1 MKDLGQLVDRG
12 NAQFSARFSRQLLDE
27 FIHKGDS
34 VADLATEALDEE
46 AYNPDGSQLQRLQA
60 LADAGDSRAEAFFER
75 AAHQPDW
82 LEPRLVR
89 RGQRLALAY
98 AGYYGL
104 SLTHSLFSGAL
115 FARAS
120 LVTQSTGRL
129 GSNPARRIQETGA
142 FIAAILQPRG
152 LDPGSLG
159 FETAVRVRLL
169 HGSIR
174 AWLNKSPG
182 FAEAYWGVPL
192 DQTMLAMT
200 LSLFDYLNLRS
211 LTRMGVRLSQDD
223 LRAHHH
229 IWRYVG
235 YVIGIDERLLTESL
249 EEEREL
255 WSALVAHQTFPTLF
269 GETYLRNMVDTIGG
283 LLGARGRRKAFI
295 RNLYLHLSGPEWF
308 GVGDK
313 DARDPFVGLLRAAG
327 FATGSIHRW
336 LPGASG
342 FMERR
347 GIARL
352 SAAEAMARTHG
363 FGVELELDE
372 DEEARERSFQH
383 LSRGVREHFEA
394 EQFYSGQRFEKTE
407 AS

>member
-1 MKDLGQLVDRG
+1 MKDLGQLVDHR
-12 NAQFSARFSRQLLDE
+12 NAQFSNRFSKELLDQMM
-27 FIHKGDS
+27 HAGDA
-34 VADLATEALDEE
+34 VADDATEALDED
-46 AYNPDGSQLQRLQA
+46 AYNPDGSQLARLQA
-60 LADAGDSRAEAFFER
+60 LAEAGDPRAGLFFER
-75 AAHQPDW
+75 AAHKPDW
-82 LEPRLVR
+82 LEPKLVR

-115 FARAS
+115 FARAA

-142 FIAAILQPRG
+142 FIAAILQPNG
-152 LDPGSLG
+152 LEAGSLG

-174 AWLNKSPG
+174 SWLNKSPG
-182 FAEAYWGVPL
+182 FADAYWGAPL

-200 LSLFDYLNLRS
+200 LGLFDYLNLRS
-211 LTRMGVRLSQDD
+211 INRMGVQLSDDD

-229 IWRYVG
+229 MWRYIG

-255 WSALVAHQTFPTLF
+255 WSALVAHQAFPALF
-269 GETYLRNMVDTIGG
+269 GERYLRNMVDTIGD

-308 GVGDK
+308 GVGDT
-313 DARDPFVGLLRAAG
+313 DARDPLVGLLRATG
-327 FATGSIHRW
+327 FATGAAHRFI
-336 LPGASG
+336 PGARE
-342 FMERR
+342 FMTQR
-347 GIARL
+347 GIERL

-363 FGVELELDE
+363 FGVELELDD
-372 DEEARERSFQH
+372 DEEDRERSFQF
-383 LSRGVREHFEA
+383 LACGVRERFA
-394 EQFYSGQRFEKTE
+394 GQ